1 MSFPPPVLE
10 HCTRHPDRPTGR
22 HCTRCE
28 RPACNDCLVQ
38 ASVGSLC
45 LDCVSRSRP
54 TRSARARAWNAR
66 QSTLTTKIIIAV
78 NVAVFL
84 WVSTGEAVPSLEG
97 LVNRHELDLALA
109 RPFIDDGEWWR
120 LVTSGF
126 LHFGA
131 LHIGMNMILLWQLGT
146 ILEPALDR
154 GRFALLYLASLL
166 GGAAGALLV
175 TPDALTGGA
184 SGAVFGLMAAA
195 TVAFQQRGVNPFR
208 IGIGTILVINLVI
221 TFTVPGISVGGH
233 VGGALMGA
241 ACGYAMLEPRWQR
254 YERWVTFAAPV
265 AGILVALFAVYV
277 VG

>member
-1 MSFPPPVLE
+1 M
-10 HCTRHPDRPTGR
+10 
-22 HCTRCE
+22 
-28 RPACNDCLVQ
+28 
-38 ASVGSLC
+38 GSLC
-45 LDCVSRSRP
+45 TDCVRRSHP
-54 TRSARARAWNAR
+54 PRSQRIRHGWAR
-66 QSTLTTKIIIAV
+66 QRTPFTAAIIVV

-84 WVSTGEAVPSLEG
+84 WLSVGAAMPELDG
-97 LVNRHELDLALA
+97 IVNRREFDLALSKV
-109 RPFIDDGEWWR
+109 FIDDGQWWR

-131 LHIGMNMILLWQLGT
+131 FHIGMNMLLLWQLGS

-154 GRFALLYLASLL
+154 GRFVLLYLASLM

-241 ACGYAMLEPRWQR
+241 ACGWAMLEPRWMR
-254 YERWVTFAAPV
+254 REEWAGWVAPL
-265 AGILVALFAVYV
+265 AGIAVSLFLVYV
-277 VG
+277 VA